1 MMPNPERAAYMAS
14 PRRIWWDILL
24 ALTLLWI
31 GIANLPTAVRLYETH
46 RGTVSALLLIVSEC
60 LLIVGSGTLVIV
72 ATRAVRI
79 RKRAPLDQACDWR
92 LRNAGR
98 LRILTIIG
106 FLGLAWCLGALR

>member
-1 MMPNPERAAYMAS
+1 MPNPERAAYMAS

>member
-1 MMPNPERAAYMAS
+1 MMPNPECAAYMAS
-14 PRRIWWDILL
+14 ARRIWRDILV

-31 GIANLPTAVRLYETH
+31 GVANLPTAVRLYEKH
-46 RGTVSALLLIVSEC
+46 RGTVSALSLLVSEC
-60 LLIVGSGTLVIV
+60 VLIVGSGTLVIV

-79 RKRAPLDQACDWR
+79 RKHAPLEQACDWR

-98 LRILTIIG
+98 LGILTLIG